1 MPTHIPC
8 YTFITNTSS
17 TTPPTGGMA
26 STAVLFVLIITM
38 GELMLTPLGSAGGSA
53 GGELT
58 PRRSPGGSSAGGELT
73 PPRSGGGTASEFMPA
88 GSAGGSATTTTAG
101 VSALLRDE
109 LSLVDLGS
117 NCSSDCLWCLA
128 SNIGSCLV
136 HLFVC
141 PDPLVVVQCFAGK
154 FIFIV
159 NCIGTGGSGS
169 GEGQLT
175 TTGSAG
181 ATASQLVPAGSA
193 GGGSAATRTAHLS
206 ALLRN
211 EFAAADVGI
220 KCSADCIQCLAASIL
235 PCIVDGLLCYDP
247 LELAVCFAGNLK
259 IIVECFGT

>member
-38 GELMLTPLGSAGGSA
+38 GDLMLTPLGSAGGSA

-58 PRRSPGGSSAGGELT
+58 PPRSPRGSSAGGELT
-73 PPRSGGGTASEFMPA
+73 PPRSGGGTAASEFMPA

-101 VSALLRDE
+101 VSA
-109 LSLVDLGS
+109 VV
-117 NCSSDCLWCLA
+117 WCLA

-141 PDPLVVVQCFAGK
+141 PDDPLVIVKCFVGK
-154 FIFIV
+154 FIFIEE
-159 NCIGTGGSGS
+159 CLGTGGSAS

-175 TTGSAG
+175 TTGSAICL
-181 ATASQLVPAGSA
+181 TAIIG
-193 GGGSAATRTAHLS
+193 
-206 ALLRN
+206 
-211 EFAAADVGI
+211 
-220 KCSADCIQCLAASIL
+220 
-235 PCIVDGLLCYDP
+235 PCIVDAAICLDP
-247 LELAVCFAGNLK
+247 LELALCLGDKLK
-259 IIVECFGT
+259 IILECFGT